1 MQQIVQSWLNLDC
14 FLPWITSSVLCLM
27 CTRRSAPALAD
38 PRSKSASREPSRAPC
53 REAVDQRSGTRGSVE
68 VVQLDDP
75 LEAGLQVAILFEH
88 PLILGADGL
97 LDSDDLAAGRTVG
110 FRSGGGAGCCRCVG
124 PVLEY
129 RLGPL
134 QLPHGAD
141 DGHDLDG
148 SAALPQRF
156 PEAAMCHGP
165 RAERLEGGH
174 LLRLGREPRQLGMIE
189 HVVEREAAARMV
201 SGCEYG
207 IRCAAC
213 LGNNIL
219 AVPIEGE
226 LE

>member
-1 MQQIVQSWLNLDC
+1 MGVHMPA
-14 FLPWITSSVLCLM
+14 LPDADRGIPKGGVAPFFGRKLRSGVAAPPAVPQLQDSQAHKGALARTWEWRFGAHAPRCLM

-53 REAVDQRSGTRGSVE
+53 REAVDHRSGSRGSVE

-97 LDSDDLAAGRTVG
+97 LDSGDLAAGRTVG

-124 PVLEY
+124 PVLED

-141 DGHDLDG
+141 NGHDLDG
-148 SAALPQRF
+148 SAALAERP
-156 PEAAMCHGP
+156 PEAQVRFAP
-165 RAERLEGGH
+165 RA
-174 LLRLGREPRQLGMIE
+174 
-189 HVVEREAAARMV
+189 
-201 SGCEYG
+201 
-207 IRCAAC
+207 
-213 LGNNIL
+213 
-219 AVPIEGE
+219 
-226 LE
+226 